1 MSHNKCFQTLKK
13 PNKVGLLSVFRFA
26 YFITYRG
33 QASYVSNVAEDRFY
47 DIKSKDNPDGKSTV
61 TVQHDNT
68 TGGAKTINFNTA
80 FDNTP
85 LVFAIIETFNVFGA
99 TIQISAASKTSF
111 GVQGRWTNSTGGN
124 QNCTFYWIAIDP
136 VKFMGS

>member
-1 MSHNKCFQTLKK
+1 M
-13 PNKVGLLSVFRFA
+13 
-26 YFITYRG
+26 
-33 QASYVSNVAEDRFY
+33 
-47 DIKSKDNPDGKSTV
+47 GKSTV

-111 GVQGRWTNSTGGN
+111 GVQGRWTNSTGSN